1 MATSE
6 AARPRAPRGT
16 KILTQAFFAAL
27 NDIPDAQQEA
37 VAKAA
42 LAAVKDQLQ
51 LRRQK
56 AKLLNARAR
65 ATAKPSV
72 SGPKAI
78 KPRAATSRSKSRR
91 STT

>member
-1 MATSE
+1 MATSD

-27 NDIPDAQQEA
+27 SDIPEAQQEA

-42 LAAVKDQLQ
+42 LIAVKEQLQ

-56 AKLLNARAR
+56 AKLLSARTRAGTR
-65 ATAKPSV
+65 RIPATRKATA
-72 SGPKAI
+72 PKA
-78 KPRAATSRSKSRR
+78 
-91 STT
+91 

>member
-6 AARPRAPRGT
+6 AARTRAPRGT

-27 NDIPDAQQEA
+27 HDIPQAQQEA

-42 LAAVKDQLQ
+42 LIAVKEQLQ

-56 AKLLNARAR
+56 AKLLAARIR
-65 ATAKPSV
+65 TATAS
-72 SGPKAI
+72 
-78 KPRAATSRSKSRR
+78 RA
-91 STT
+91 